1 MFKTRFVVTVAIL
14 LVAVG
19 AFASNFR
26 VADQVYVPAAGHIVG
41 GSTLFI
47 SDVFVSNLTSDTVNV
62 SVLFSQ
68 GETPGAPQTFNN
80 VITLGPN
87 ERQEIQDF
95 VGTKLGLQSALGQ
108 MVFNACKQGG
118 NCDVT
123 TCPNGQTTGECA
135 DFRNISVE
143 SRIYA
148 VASNSA
154 SPTTAPSTGQ
164 LFSGIPWYN
173 FVSSDA
179 ASVGLDK
186 VFITGIRNTG
196 ASGTSGTYRT
206 NIGLVNASQFSTT
219 TLIVKLFD
227 GKTGTQIGTS
237 FTKTLGPLGQSQ
249 PAVAAM
255 FPTFT
260 GATGTN
266 AYVTVEQSNTIPTAD
281 ASANGCP
288 NGCPAFFAYGSV
300 LDNSTQDATTLE
312 AQYMKSLWDIGA
324 NHGAIACIYN
334 ADCKAGLAVNIH
346 RAVKH

>member
-1 MFKTRFVVTVAIL
+1 MFKVKLAVAAVMF
-14 LVAVG
+14 VAVG

-41 GSTLFI
+41 GNQLFI
-47 SDVFVSNLTSDTVNV
+47 SDVFISNLTSDPV
-62 SVLFSQ
+62 SVSVIFSA
-68 GETPGAPQTFNN
+68 GAGGGAPQTFNN
-80 VITLGPN
+80 VISLGAF
-87 ERQEIQDF
+87 ERQEIPDF
-95 VGTKLGLQSALGQ
+95 VGTKLGLTANLGQ
-108 MVFNACKQGG
+108 LVFNGCKTGG

-143 SRIYA
+143 SRIYS

-186 VFITGIRNTG
+186 VFITGLRNNG
-196 ASGTSGTYRT
+196 QYRT

-219 TLIVKLFD
+219 TLTIKLFD
-227 GKTGTQIGTS
+227 GKTNNLLGTATQ
-237 FTKTLGPLGQSQ
+237 TLGPLGQAQ
-249 PAVAAM
+249 PNIAGL
-255 FPTFT
+255 FSSFT
-260 GATGTN
+260 GATATN
-266 AYVTVEQSNTIPTAD
+266 AFVTVEQGNTVPTAD

-300 LDNSTQDATTLE
+300 LDNVSGDATTLE
-312 AQYMKSLWDIGA
+312 PQYLKSLWDIGA
-324 NHGAIACIYN
+324 NHGAVACIYN
-334 ADCKAGLAVNIH
+334 ADCKAGLAVKIH

>member
-1 MFKTRFVVTVAIL
+1 MFKVKLAVAAVMF
-14 LVAVG
+14 VAVG

-41 GSTLFI
+41 GSQLFI
-47 SDVFVSNLTSDTVNV
+47 SDVFISNLTSDPV
-62 SVLFSQ
+62 SVSVIFSA
-68 GETPGAPQTFNN
+68 GAGGGAPQTFNN
-80 VITLGPN
+80 VITLAAN
-87 ERQEIQDF
+87 EHQEIQDF

-108 MVFNACKQGG
+108 LVFNGCKQGG
-118 NCDVT
+118 NCDVS

-143 SRIYA
+143 SRIYS
-148 VASNSA
+148 VPSNSA
-154 SPTTAPSTGQ
+154 NPTTAASTGQ

-186 VFITGIRNTG
+186 VFITGLRNNG
-196 ASGTSGTYRT
+196 QYRT

-219 TLIVKLFD
+219 TLTVKLFD
-227 GKTGTQIGTS
+227 GKTNSQLGTAQQ
-237 FTKTLGPLGQSQ
+237 TLGPLGQAQ
-249 PAVAAM
+249 PNIAGL
-255 FPTFT
+255 FPSFT
-260 GATGTN
+260 GATATN
-266 AYVTVEQSNTIPTAD
+266 AYVTVEQSNTVPTAD

-288 NGCPAFFAYGSV
+288 NGCPAYFAYGSV
-300 LDNSTQDATTLE
+300 LDNTSGDATTLE
-312 AQYMKSLWDIGA
+312 SQYLKSLWDIGA

-334 ADCKAGLAVNIH
+334 SDCKAGLAVKIH